1 MKQLLVL
8 LTCIFL
14 VSNSAIAQQKY
25 PVVIQFN
32 SHCCGV
38 PSDTPLVKYIN
49 DFRKKFHRKS
59 IYAIRIS
66 PMGREGEYWLAFS
79 LTNMKRDT
87 RLRFIQG
94 LETLIPTLTDQG
106 AANLVK
112 DLEIQQADLP
122 PSVQK
127 KRIRFR

>member
-1 MKQLLVL
+1 
-8 LTCIFL
+8 
-14 VSNSAIAQQKY
+14 
-25 PVVIQFN
+25 
-32 SHCCGV
+32 
-38 PSDTPLVKYIN
+38 
-49 DFRKKFHRKS
+49 
-59 IYAIRIS
+59 
-66 PMGREGEYWLAFS
+66 MGREGEYWLAFS